1 MRASNCAHKY
11 RAGCPARVAPKSVCT
26 VLNPA
31 PAGAEA
37 LFGIEKLKVPRSSIP
52 AATHVDGS
60 AHIQPFRRNDN
71 PLYHHMIAALNELTG
86 YPIIFNTRFNVQR
99 PDRVY
104 ARSCTPLLCEDRDG

>member
-11 RAGCPARVAPKSVCT
+11 RAECMVWSQPVTTRT
-26 VLNPA
+26 VFDRA

-71 PLYHHMIAALNELTG
+71 PLYHHIIAALHELTG

-99 PDRVY
+99 TDGMY